1 VTRRYSAQRRRHLKP
16 ATPRTRLR
24 GSTLFL
30 CAVANILSPTTPC
43 DMNHNAATTE
53 MSEVGWRGKGGG
65 GGHDLAVDN
74 VATGGERNIDSNS
87 SFR

>member
-1 VTRRYSAQRRRHLKP
+1 
-16 ATPRTRLR
+16 
-24 GSTLFL
+24 
-30 CAVANILSPTTPC
+30 
-43 DMNHNAATTE
+43 MNHNAATTE
-53 MSEVGWRGKGGG
+53 MSEVWWRGK

>member
-1 VTRRYSAQRRRHLKP
+1 M
-16 ATPRTRLR
+16 
-24 GSTLFL
+24 FL

-53 MSEVGWRGKGGG
+53 MSEVWWRGK

-74 VATGGERNIDSNS
+74 VATGGEEISTVTAASDNVRSGGGGSVPRDEGGCV
-87 SFR
+87 RVGG